1 MRILIG
7 LIIVFIC
14 CNSCSKKLT
23 VETEGYNRELDLE
36 RTISQFSPV
45 NPNSPIKGNKP
56 DYTDQDIINKG
67 KTFKDPAY
75 QNLPSSSISIKSK
88 KGRKLRKMTKE
99 AGLNNTPVNNVYIG
113 WQKDYNKGVKKRK

>member
-1 MRILIG
+1 MSG
-7 LIIVFIC
+7 A
-14 CNSCSKKLT
+14 SKAI
-23 VETEGYNRELDLE
+23 YELV
-36 RTISQFSPV
+36 TGIFST
-45 NPNSPIKGNKP
+45 KA
-56 DYTDQDIINKG
+56 DDIIDPRPVSLVSQLDEIKG